1 MTHNLPDSLASSLD
15 TPPRRD
21 VFAVDDGCP
30 RRGHL
35 TNETLVGDDT
45 TIQIDFYLRLRGLNM
60 ATSAEL
66 ILTIPIQRRTE
77 SCKHC
82 QRRHP
87 LVSHHT
93 LPYAKVIFLG
103 AHDGSIALLNS
114 SLHLLRGDSMLD
126 AVTCGLG

>member
-45 TIQIDFYLRLRGLNM
+45 TIQIDFYLRLR
-60 ATSAEL
+60 
-66 ILTIPIQRRTE
+66 
-77 SCKHC
+77 
-82 QRRHP
+82 
-87 LVSHHT
+87 
-93 LPYAKVIFLG
+93 
-103 AHDGSIALLNS
+103 
-114 SLHLLRGDSMLD
+114 
-126 AVTCGLG
+126 